1 MPPRNPNSTERII
14 RGLLLKNNNAKLDDV
29 FARLKELKIDRKPN
43 SVKVFYYSV
52 RADLRIEGLLS
63 EEVEDIKE
71 KIAEE
76 APIATPEYTPPAAAA
91 TPEEATRR
99 IIAEYLFKKG
109 LAHALKIASD
119 CKLPI
124 IKVAELLQHH
134 WFETFK
140 DDYRLT
146 KAGRE
151 EGLVDFF
158 S

>member
-1 MPPRNPNSTERII
+1 MPPRNPNSTERIA
-14 RGLLLKNNNAKLDDV
+14 RELLLKNNNATLDDLL
-29 FARLKELKIDRKPN
+29 ARLRELKIDRKPN
-43 SVKVFYYSV
+43 TAKVFYYSA
-52 RADLRIEGLLS
+52 RADLRLEGLLR
-63 EEVEDIKE
+63 EEVEGTRE
-71 KIAEE
+71 KLAES
-76 APIATPEYTPPAAAA
+76 PIDVPECTPPAAPV

-99 IIAEYLFKKG
+99 RIAEYLFKKG
-109 LAHALKIASD
+109 LAHVLVIASD

-124 IKVAELLQHH
+124 TQIENLLQHH

-140 DDYRLT
+140 DEYRLT